1 METDEQNSVKLVFYG
16 YCLFQ
21 PEDSLQVCQF
31 VEMRTMNVM
40 VKKGKDSLIWFPC
53 VHEADLPSLLAIM
66 ENL

>member
-53 VHEADLPSLLAIM
+53 VYEAGLPSLLAIM